1 MAMGEVIEGIGA
13 EQQKRIDALRKA
25 GGFFWI
31 DVSLSQTSSEAVG
44 KAPPASR
51 YSADMS
57 KHAFLGSHERIK
69 QVQKDYA
76 EKL

>member
-1 MAMGEVIEGIGA
+1 MCCGA
-13 EQQKRIDALRKA
+13 GPHHIRALA
-25 GGFFWI
+25 E
-31 DVSLSQTSSEAVG
+31 SVG
-44 KAPPASR
+44 KHPPASR

-76 EKL
+76 GKL

>member
-1 MAMGEVIEGIGA
+1 MIHCPIGTGEA
-13 EQQKRIDALRKA
+13 
-25 GGFFWI
+25 
-31 DVSLSQTSSEAVG
+31 
-44 KAPPASR
+44 APRAPASQ

-76 EKL
+76 SKL